1 MLAAIAA
8 TANGP
13 YYFKLV
19 GPDASV
25 AEQRKTFDAMLQ
37 SIVAAP

>member
-1 MLAAIAA
+1 MLAAIVEADDGA
-8 TANGP
+8 

-25 AEQRKTFDAMLQ
+25 AAEAKAFTAAIE
-37 SIVAAP
+37 SIEK